1 MTCPLASEVTLCM
14 PFRSQSPGPVAAPF
28 AAHSVTTRDS
38 PGEKPDACTRT
49 FWPGLSPVAGV
60 TVTFWCPLG
69 AVAEEVAVAEA
80 VAGVVV
86 VAGGGVV
93 VGLRV
98 TGAGLLPHPAAST
111 ASTAAAAQR
120 RDKFTMLTCR
130 PRIWTLLV
138 VRPYEPGAIVG
149 AVAELHRAGHRTVGP
164 KVPASSVRQDG
175 PSGDVRPC
183 PSGRPGPTFAVEAMV
198 VAGSGCGHPAQEGG
212 RVSFAT
218 LILHNVTVKKLRLTL
233 TALAV
238 AIGVLAVVSL
248 GVVTHS
254 LETSDLA
261 LLKTGQADFTIA
273 QKGVADLLSS
283 SIDARS
289 LARIRAVPGVAGV
302 TGVLI
307 GTERLNAANP
317 LFLEIGI
324 DPADLAAFGVTVVAG
339 RPFAA
344 SASSELMLGWR
355 AAQNLGL
362 HAGDTLRIGDT
373 TYRITGLYST
383 GQALGDTGAMLP
395 LAWFQTYQRQPAQYT
410 LLFARII
417 PGASVTAVQARIDRD
432 FPQLATIRT
441 LEQFGRADR
450 SLSLILAADRG
461 ATVLALV
468 IGAIVVMSA
477 MTMSFIERTREFGVL
492 SAVGWTR
499 RRVAAMIMAEALLIG
514 LIGAA
519 GGLALSVLAVAGVQQ
534 LPSLAGVL
542 HPVYA
547 ADIFGR
553 ALYTAAAMVLLGG
566 LVPAIRAALARP
578 LEALRHV

>member
-1 MTCPLASEVTLCM
+1 MS
-14 PFRSQSPGPVAAPF
+14 F
-28 AAHSVTTRDS
+28 AA
-38 PGEKPDACTRT
+38 
-49 FWPGLSPVAGV
+49 
-60 TVTFWCPLG
+60 
-69 AVAEEVAVAEA
+69 
-80 VAGVVV
+80 
-86 VAGGGVV
+86 
-93 VGLRV
+93 
-98 TGAGLLPHPAAST
+98 
-111 ASTAAAAQR
+111 
-120 RDKFTMLTCR
+120 
-130 PRIWTLLV
+130 LV
-138 VRPYEPGAIVG
+138 
-149 AVAELHRAGHRTVGP
+149 
-164 KVPASSVRQDG
+164 
-175 PSGDVRPC
+175 
-183 PSGRPGPTFAVEAMV
+183 
-198 VAGSGCGHPAQEGG
+198 
-212 RVSFAT
+212 
-218 LILHNVTVKKLRLTL
+218 LHNVTVKKLRLAL

-254 LETSDLA
+254 LEASDLA

-289 LARIRAVPGVAGV
+289 LARIRTEPGMAGV

-317 LFLEIGI
+317 QFLEIGI
-324 DPADLAAFGVTVVAG
+324 DPAELTAFGVTVVAG

-344 SASSELMLGWR
+344 SATSELMLGWK
-355 AAQNLGL
+355 AAENLGL
-362 HAGDTLRIGDT
+362 HAGDTLRVGDQ
-373 TYRITGLYST
+373 TYRIVGIYST

-395 LAWFQTYQRQPAQYT
+395 LAWFQTYQRQPSQYT
-410 LLFARII
+410 LLFAVIT

-432 FPQLATIRT
+432 FPQLVTVRT
-441 LEQFGRADR
+441 LQQFGRADR

-499 RRVAAMIMAEALLIG
+499 RRVAAMIMSEALLIG

-519 GGLALSVLAVAGVQQ
+519 AGLALSVLAVLAVQQ
-534 LPSLAGVL
+534 LPALTGIL
-542 HPVYA
+542 DPVYT

-566 LVPAIRAALARP
+566 FVPAIRAALARP
-578 LEALRHV
+578 MEALRHE